1 MWVNKTTE
9 IVFIHAK
16 KFFKKIYEI
25 IVVSPIFLLLLAV
38 LIALFSGSTFFI
50 NDKEEFKN
58 FLTMLSLILAYY
70 CLIQTFDST
79 KANRLSL
86 QPYLVS
92 AK

>member
-1 MWVNKTTE
+1 MQRN
-9 IVFIHAK
+9 
-16 KFFKKIYEI
+16 FFKKIYEI

-70 CLIQTFDST
+70 LFLLII
-79 KANRLSL
+79 
-86 QPYLVS
+86 V
-92 AK
+92 